1 MSRHTIPAQAV
12 VESQA
17 PQPPGQ
23 DAKPDRRCGVRN
35 CRSPPR
41 ALLKGRR
48 ATAAVKKLSPR
59 SAACSPPWTWPRG
72 CRPRAVAV
80 RGSRP
85 QKRSQRSA
93 RRSGQVCRGQK
104 KAPAVRAAAEKAL
117 RRGRRS
123 NQPRKA
129 PKIRI
134 GTARGKAR
142 RAPGSKVTDV
152 RACSETRWS
161 EQFTPA
167 FRIGRRP
174 GPKHPGRQWKRRRSV
189 L

>member
-104 KAPAVRAAAEKAL
+104 KRRLCELRPKRRSAGGVAVTNPEKRQKFESAL
-117 RRGRRS
+117 RGGRRVVR
-123 NQPRKA
+123 QA
-129 PKIRI
+129 PKSRMC
-134 GTARGKAR
+134 GRARK
-142 RAPGSKVTDV
+142 RAGQS
-152 RACSETRWS
+152 SS
-161 EQFTPA
+161 
-167 FRIGRRP
+167 RP
-174 GPKHPGRQWKRRRSV
+174 RFA
-189 L
+189 